1 MIYNILFIDK
11 EEFIDSSSAFLEQ
24 LTSKRILPAS
34 TKEQL
39 AFSFITEDVHIIL
52 LNEDLISLSD
62 LERALNDT
70 TLQYNDIPIFIMSDY
85 QENIFEQ
92 SSFLIYDF
100 LDPLGKQQQSLNKIK
115 FCQNL
120 YKKELQHESNIKKL
134 FLIEGLTKLP
144 NRTKLISDVKDA
156 DIGITALAL
165 IDINSF
171 KDINDFFG
179 HIVADNV
186 LKSVVT
192 VINNVIKFVHK
203 NVTLYKFPSDVYCL
217 ANTGLSRNEFED
229 IVTYVLGAING
240 EVLREDEHEID
251 LRATAGITF
260 SEKNNKLITVDLALQ
275 AAKEQNKDYIVFY
288 KELDNFSKYEN
299 NMIWTKKLRV
309 ALETDNIVVYFQ
321 PIIDNKTKKVG
332 KYECLVRLIDDEGKV
347 VAPFFF
353 LDVAKKANQ
362 YKNITKIVIEKAFK
376 AFENLPFDFSI
387 NISYEDISDKKFLYF
402 VKEMLAKY
410 NVANRVVWEILEDES
425 VKNYNVLLYFVEV
438 VKKFGCKV
446 SIDDFGSG
454 YSNFEH
460 ILKMNVDYLKID
472 ASLVKDIATDKN
484 SYQVVKTIVDFA
496 NSLGLKT
503 VAEYVENEEIF
514 NITRELGVNYSQGYY
529 FSAPV
534 DGAKI

>member
-11 EEFIDSSSAFLEQ
+11 EESVDTSSAFLEQ
-24 LTSKRILPAS
+24 LEVKEIFPAS

-39 AFSFITEDVHIIL
+39 TFLFITEDIHVIL
-52 LNEDLISLSD
+52 LNEEVITLAELESALDDTSLK
-62 LERALNDT
+62 
-70 TLQYNDIPIFIMSDY
+70 YNDIPILIMGDY
-85 QENIFEQ
+85 KENVFEK

-100 LDPLGKQQQSLNKIK
+100 LDPVGKQQLSLNKVK

-134 FLIEGLTKLP
+134 FLIDGLTKLP

-156 DIGITALAL
+156 DVGITALAL

-179 HIVADNV
+179 HNIADNV
-186 LKSVVT
+186 LKSVVS
-192 VINNVIKFVHK
+192 VINNIIKFVHK
-203 NVTLYKFPSDVYCL
+203 KVILYKFPADVYCL
-217 ANTGLSRNEFED
+217 ANTGLTKDEFED

-251 LRATAGITF
+251 LRATSGITF

-275 AAKEQNKDYIVFY
+275 AAKEQNKDYVVFY

-299 NMIWTKKLRV
+299 NMKWTKKLRG

-321 PIIDNKTKKVG
+321 PIIENKTKRVG

-376 AFENLPFDFSI
+376 EFEHSTHDFSI
-387 NISYEDISDKKFLYF
+387 NISYEDIADKKFLYF
-402 VKEMLAKY
+402 VQDMLNKY

-425 VKNYNVLLYFVEV
+425 IKNYNAPLN
-438 VKKFGCKV
+438 KF
-446 SIDDFGSG
+446 
-454 YSNFEH
+454 
-460 ILKMNVDYLKID
+460 
-472 ASLVKDIATDKN
+472 
-484 SYQVVKTIVDFA
+484 
-496 NSLGLKT
+496 
-503 VAEYVENEEIF
+503 
-514 NITRELGVNYSQGYY
+514 R
-529 FSAPV
+529 
-534 DGAKI
+534 